1 MPLSG
6 TYAIDPIHSSIT
18 WAVRHGGLAWFR
30 GYFDGLEGTLDAT
43 GPEPVL
49 SGKTQVENISIRA
62 PDMFRG
68 HIMGEE
74 FFDAANFPEISFR
87 STKLD
92 IADDGKVDLQGELTI
107 RDRTNAV
114 TGTGTFAG
122 PVETPNGPRIAFDIE
137 STINRH
143 EFGVSWEAPMLPS
156 GEGRALGDEVTIG
169 LVLQLAPTE

>member
-1 MPLSG
+1 MSVSG
-6 TYAIDPIHSSIT
+6 TYAIDPVHSSIT
-18 WAVRHGGLAWFR
+18 WQIRHGGLAWFR
-30 GYFDGLEGTLDAT
+30 GYFDGVEGTLDAT

-49 SGKTQVENISIRA
+49 QGKTKVENISIRF

-74 FFDAANFPEISFR
+74 FFDAANFPEISFT

-92 IADDGKVDLQGELTI
+92 IADDGNVTVEGDLTI
-107 RDRTNAV
+107 RDKTNRV

-122 PVETPNGPRIAFDIE
+122 PVETPNGTRIAFDLQT
-137 STINRH
+137 TINRH
-143 EFGVSWEAPMLPS
+143 DFGVSWEAPPLPS

-169 LVLQLAPTE
+169 LTLQLAPAE